1 METTRNAMS
10 SLPPQRSLRLIG
22 PLALCRDGVAL
33 QLPPSRKLRALLA
46 YLSLAPHPVLRER
59 LCTLLWDVPNDPRG
73 ELRWCLSK
81 LRALLDDP
89 SRLRVRTAADH
100 VWLDL
105 DGCEVDTAR
114 LLDAARTGLDRLDL
128 AALQALAASCDGD
141 FLEGV
146 VFDHHVEFEH
156 WLAGRRSEFRS
167 LHIDVLAEA
176 ARRMP
181 AGTAEGLS
189 AARRWLDLA
198 PCDPR
203 GHERFLLE
211 LLHRGMVEDCARHLE
226 RNEKVFLQE
235 GVDFAP
241 VRQAWDRIRQMRPVP
256 AAPRTDTPVVSP
268 PPPPQTV
275 GPRRASIAVM
285 PFRELRDGASEPSEL
300 GNAVAHDIISR
311 LARLRSLFI
320 ISRGSVFALAGEQLD
335 VQEIGR
341 RLNVDYV
348 ATGFVERRPG
358 VVLVAAEIAEA
369 ATSRI
374 IWTERLE
381 AGTGRHLDFL
391 DEIGNGIVSSIAAEI
406 ENAERNRALLKP
418 PDSLDAWEAYHRG
431 LWHMYRFTAEENA
444 RAAAFFR
451 RSVALDPTFSR
462 AYAGLSFTHWQSAF
476 QRWGDRSVEARQAL
490 ETAGHSLLVDD
501 QNPAAHWSMGRALWL
516 MDEHEAAVR
525 ELERSVDLS
534 PNFALGHYA
543 LAFVHCQTGDPALAI
558 ASSDHSR
565 LLSPYDPLL
574 FGMLGTRA
582 LALVRLGAFQEAAGW
597 AVKAAARPNAHVHIL
612 AIAAHCLALAG
623 RIEEARAH
631 VARIRRQNPHY
642 RGDDLLDTFH
652 FAADEKA
659 RYRGAASLIGLA
671 G

>member
-1 METTRNAMS
+1 MESTRNAMS
-10 SLPPQRSLRLIG
+10 SSLPQRSLRFVG
-22 PLALCRDGVAL
+22 PLVLFRDGVAL

-46 YLSLAPHPVLRER
+46 YLSLAPHPVSRER
-59 LCTLLWDVPNDPRG
+59 LCILLWDVPNDPRG

-89 SRLRVRTAADH
+89 SRPRVRTAADR

-105 DGCEVDTAR
+105 DGCEIDTTH
-114 LLDAARTGLDRLDL
+114 LLDSARAGLEQLDL
-128 AALQALAASCDGD
+128 AALLTLVASCDGD

-146 VFDHHVEFEH
+146 AFDHHVEFEH

-167 LHIDVLAEA
+167 LHIDLVAEV
-176 ARRMP
+176 ARRTP
-181 AGTAEGLS
+181 VGTAEGLS

-198 PCDPR
+198 PCDTR

-211 LLHRGMVEDCARHLE
+211 LLHRGMIEDCARHLE
-226 RNEKVFLQE
+226 RTEKAFTRE
-235 GVDFAP
+235 GVDFVP
-241 VRQAWDRIRQMRPVP
+241 VREAWDRIRRTLAVP
-256 AAPRTDTPVVSP
+256 AAPRTDGPAAA
-268 PPPPQTV
+268 PPPQSQPT

-285 PFRELRDGASEPSEL
+285 PFRELREGTSGPSEL
-300 GNAVAHDIISR
+300 GNAVTHDVISR

-320 ISRGSVFALAGEQLD
+320 ISRGSVFALAEEQLN

-348 ATGFVERRPG
+348 ATGFIEWRQG

-381 AGTGRHLDFL
+381 ASVGQHLDFL

-431 LWHMYRFTAEENA
+431 LWHMYRFTVEENA

-451 RSVALDPTFSR
+451 RSIALDPTFSR

-516 MDEHEAAVR
+516 MDEHEEAVR
-525 ELERSVDLS
+525 ELERSVDLR

-582 LALVRLGAFQEAAGW
+582 MALVRLGAFQEAAGW

-623 RIEEARAH
+623 RIDEARAL
-631 VARIRRQNPHY
+631 VARIRRQSPYY

-659 RYRGAASLIGLA
+659 RYRGAASLIGLT